1 MELQDDILYYVNR
14 RGTTYQL
21 DRIREEKYIDYKLFD
36 GIGAVVFYELEEYT
50 YQICRILQ
58 KKYPDMTFVFLD
70 ENAAL
75 LLKNIKVCRDVSE
88 ARQYIQERKPLFI
101 TSNGENAVG
110 PGRPADFV
118 SCIYN
123 SINVMKSLGWV
134 QKHSHFGEK
143 NKGKT
148 IFLIDT
154 NIADVGLVDVIKLVC
169 YYKNIAVDHGWIP
182 VVKLDCF
189 PNQYLRKEG
198 ENMWEYFFEPISKIS
213 VSDAMESDDVISMR
227 ENEQAFHQIEV
238 NPFVRKYAQIMAD
251 NSFLRKN
258 FALNSK
264 TISYIKKN
272 VPVPCTDNAYRVL
285 GVIMR
290 GTDYRSPSVQMRG
303 ESDINALPED
313 VISRIYE
320 LNQIWK
326 YDYIF
331 AATEDME
338 YLNVFQNEF
347 GEKLLYIEQKR
358 AYYQD
363 DLAEKSVAELLDIS
377 KEDVVDFVYKYLAV
391 IYTLA
396 KCDGLL
402 VSRNCGA
409 SRLARSW
416 NADQYEIDEVVGKKQ
431 RV

>member
-1 MELQDDILYYVNR
+1 
-14 RGTTYQL
+14 
-21 DRIREEKYIDYKLFD
+21 
-36 GIGAVVFYELEEYT
+36 
-50 YQICRILQ
+50 
-58 KKYPDMTFVFLD
+58 
-70 ENAAL
+70 
-75 LLKNIKVCRDVSE
+75 
-88 ARQYIQERKPLFI
+88 
-101 TSNGENAVG
+101 
-110 PGRPADFV
+110 
-118 SCIYN
+118 
-123 SINVMKSLGWV
+123 
-134 QKHSHFGEK
+134 
-143 NKGKT
+143 
-148 IFLIDT
+148 
-154 NIADVGLVDVIKLVC
+154 
-169 YYKNIAVDHGWIP
+169 
-182 VVKLDCF
+182 
-189 PNQYLRKEG
+189 
-198 ENMWEYFFEPISKIS
+198 MWEYFFEPISKIS